1 MRSRDEAPRS
11 RIHGPLATP
20 EAIASEPA
28 PFPRTTREAPRE
40 TGFADWRRRL
50 TANLSRRSDGRWAP
64 LTWTHANEPVADE
77 TVDEDS
83 APAARLTVNTAP
95 AKRRVRR
102 DEQRGALSTNA
113 TS

>member
-77 TVDEDS
+77 PVDEHS
-83 APAARLTVNTAP
+83 APGAP
-95 AKRRVRR
+95 NGKRRSSETTR
-102 DEQRGALSTNA
+102 
-113 TS
+113 